1 LTAPDKIL
9 IEARGL
15 GVAAG
20 GRQILEH
27 VDVAIGAGEVV
38 SVIGPN
44 GAGKTTLVRALLGLI
59 APTSG
64 TVTRRA
70 GLRVGYVP
78 QRLQIDRAMPL
89 SVRGFLALA
98 NRAASNGA
106 AEQVLAEVGVPDL
119 MNRPLYETSAG
130 ELRRVL
136 LARALLRQPEL
147 LVLDEP
153 AQGVDLRGQGE
164 IFALIDRVRR
174 ARRAAVLLVSHD
186 LNMVMAA
193 TDRVICLNRHVCCA
207 GRPDAVS
214 RHPEYAALFGG
225 DVAASLAVYAHA
237 HDHAHDH
244 HGEVVPI
251 AKATRDGGHG

>member
-1 LTAPDKIL
+1 M
-9 IEARGL
+9 
-15 GVAAG
+15 
-20 GRQILEH
+20 QILDH
-27 VDVAIGAGEVV
+27 VDVEISASEVV
-38 SVIGPN
+38 SLIGPN

-70 GLRVGYVP
+70 GLLVGYVP

-98 NRAASNGA
+98 VANGAFAGANGA
-106 AEQVLAEVGVPDL
+106 AEQVLTEVGVSGL
-119 MNRPLYETSAG
+119 LHRPLYEISAG

-164 IFALIDRVRR
+164 IYALIDRVRR
-174 ARRAAVLLVSHD
+174 ARGAAVLLVSHD